1 MPKREPQESER
12 SPRQSKDDVKTNH
25 DSQTSNNGTETAA
38 ELPNINERRVTT
50 EFLTD

>member
-25 DSQTSNNGTETAA
+25 DSQTSNTGTKAAA

-50 EFLTD
+50 EFLTH